1 MMNWLCIDNIRVNK
15 MENVNGNTF
24 PIDGGPLNPLSFLFL
39 ILDHRPMALLL
50 QEQQESHPYQAV
62 KQIYIDIWIQIN
74 KYLFWKY

>member
-1 MMNWLCIDNIRVNK
+1 

-24 PIDGGPLNPLSFLFL
+24 PIVGGPLNPLSFLFL

-62 KQIYIDIWIQIN
+62 KQIYIDI
-74 KYLFWKY
+74 